1 MSMNAFQLDNIRKM
15 NNIFDSQFAF
25 HEGQGVEC
33 VFTFYNAKYHDNN
46 NFNDILIYSNKEC

>member
-1 MSMNAFQLDNIRKM
+1 MNAFQLDNIRKM